1 MFYQFAEIITNI
13 LHFYETVNTEDKKQ
27 GKIELSLTNTLDKI
41 RIKCYN
47 AHRDIKHLKPLKKEK
62 KNMYDQYEPD
72 NTYVPQEAEP
82 PKGKAIIS
90 LIFGIVSIYLGA
102 IPGIILAIIGKRNA
116 IEYLEENPA
125 GPAAGL
131 AKVGKILCS
140 IGLPVSIVSLI
151 ILAILCIILII
162 EYIILFAL
170 EFGLLYL

>member
-1 MFYQFAEIITNI
+1 MNEQFDFNTSIT
-13 LHFYETVNTEDKKQ
+13 TE
-27 GKIELSLTNTLDKI
+27 
-41 RIKCYN
+41 
-47 AHRDIKHLKPLKKEK
+47 
-62 KNMYDQYEPD
+62 EPK
-72 NTYVPQEAEP
+72 VS
-82 PKGKAIIS
+82 KGKAIIS

-116 IEYLEENPA
+116 IEYLEENPT

-162 EYIILFAL
+162 EYIIIFAL
-170 EFGLLYL
+170 NFGLLYF